1 MKPIYELYA
10 YSTQKDTLDK
20 RVCDITRSRILLDN
34 LLWVELYEWQQDM
47 LDRIVNMGKQI
58 KSESGC
64 CFTNHEVH
72 DYCEYNMLYMQG
84 SVFLMNMTTGKLRI
98 IKYETN

>member
-1 MKPIYELYA
+1 MKPVHELYTH
-10 YSTQKDTLDK
+10 STQKDTLDK
-20 RVCDITRSRILLDN
+20 RVCDIKRSRILLDN

-64 CFTNHEVH
+64 CFTNHEIY
-72 DYCEYNMLYMQG
+72 DSCEYNMLYMQR

-98 IKYETN
+98 IKYEIN